1 MNQPSVAVI
10 VLNWNNPDD
19 TLACLRS
26 VMALDYPADRRQ
38 VIVVD
43 NGSAD
48 DSVARIQSA
57 YPDVPLIETGAN
69 LGYAGGNNV
78 GIRHALA
85 QGTDFV
91 CILNNDVTVA
101 PDFLGPLVAASLS
114 VSPPAITTPMI
125 CEADHPD
132 TIWAL
137 GADLDGRT
145 ASPIRL
151 HAGESRSAWAGAAP
165 FPVDFAPGT
174 AMLVPRA
181 VYEAVGLMDEAFF
194 LYFEETDW
202 CLQAHRYGYSVLAVP
217 ASVVW
222 HKVSAAL
229 GTSSPVIDYYM
240 LRNHLRLIGRHWSGP
255 SRWVRL
261 ARVVLDDLRV
271 ILAYTVKSQRGART
285 PHRNARLLALRDAA
299 LQRWGEMGPEVKKVC
314 LR

>member
-1 MNQPSVAVI
+1 MNRSSVAVI

-19 TLACLRS
+19 TLCCLAS
-26 VMALDYPADRRQ
+26 LAQVTYPRCQ

-43 NGSAD
+43 NGSTD
-48 DSVARIQSA
+48 DSVARIRSA
-57 YPDVPLIETGAN
+57 YPDMTLIETGAN

-85 QGTDFV
+85 RGADFV

-101 PDFLGPLVAASLS
+101 PDFLEPLAAASLS

-132 TIWAL
+132 TIWVL
-137 GADLDGRT
+137 GADVDGRT

-151 HAGESRSAWAGAAP
+151 HAGEPRSAWAEAAP

-174 AMLVPRA
+174 AMLVPRV

-194 LYFEETDW
+194 LYFEEMDW
-202 CLQAHRYGYSVLAVP
+202 GMHVRQRGYTTLAVP

-222 HKVSAAL
+222 HKVSATL
-229 GTSSPVIDYYM
+229 GTTSPIVDYYM
-240 LRNHLRLIGRHWSGP
+240 LRNHLRLISRHWSGP
-255 SRWVRL
+255 SRWARL
-261 ARVVLDDLRV
+261 TRAVLDDLSA
-271 ILAYTVKSQRGART
+271 ILAFTVKSHRGART

-299 LQRWGEMGPEVKKVC
+299 LHRWGEMGPEAKRVC
-314 LR
+314 QT